1 MTAEFGVLLM
11 AYGSPATLDDVEAY
25 FTHIRGGRTPS
36 PEAVESL
43 RARYRRIGGRSPL
56 VEITRRQAAGVAEA
70 LGRKGVPVRAY
81 VGMKH
86 APPFI
91 AGTVAQ
97 MAEDGIRRAI
107 GVALAPHY
115 SKMSIGGY
123 VSAAAAAA
131 AEHGLLM
138 RCVEDYHDHP
148 GLVRALADRIE
159 TARRT
164 VDGGGRVPVI
174 FTAHSLPE
182 RIMEWR
188 DPYPD
193 QLLRTC
199 ELVAS
204 AAAIATWYFAFQ
216 SASHTGEP
224 WLGPDVGELL
234 RDLHQRGEREVI
246 ISPIGF
252 VADHL
257 EVLYDLDVEAR
268 ETAES
273 LGMRMV
279 RAPSLNDS
287 PDFLEVLAEVARA
300 AIGDLRTDAV
310 R

>member
-1 MTAEFGVLLM
+1 MTVEFGVLLM

-56 VEITRRQAAGVAEA
+56 LEITQRQSMGVEEALRRQG
-70 LGRKGVPVRAY
+70 LPLRAY

-91 AGTVAQ
+91 DQTVAQ
-97 MAEDGIRRAI
+97 MARDGIRRAV

-123 VSAAAAAA
+123 VSTAAVAAS
-131 AEHGLLM
+131 EHGLLM

-148 GLVRALADRIE
+148 GLIRALAGRIE
-159 TARRT
+159 TARAA
-164 VDGGGRVPVI
+164 VDGGARVPVI
-174 FTAHSLPE
+174 FTAHSLPQ
-182 RIMEWR
+182 RILEWR

-199 ELVAS
+199 ALVAS
-204 AAAIATWYFAFQ
+204 AAAITTWHFAFQ

-234 RDLHQRGEREVI
+234 RDLHRRGEREVI
-246 ISPIGF
+246 ISPVGF

-268 ETAES
+268 ATADE
-273 LGMRMV
+273 LGMRMI
-279 RAPSLNDS
+279 RAQSLNDS
-287 PDFLEVLAEVARA
+287 PDFLEVLADVARA
-300 AIGDLRTDAV
+300 GIADFRTDAV

>member
-1 MTAEFGVLLM
+1 MTTEFGVLLM
-11 AYGSPATLDDVEAY
+11 AYGSPATLDDVDAY
-25 FTHIRGGRTPS
+25 FTHIRGGRPPS

-43 RARYRRIGGRSPL
+43 RARYRSIGGRSPL
-56 VEITRRQAAGVAEA
+56 PEITRRQAAGAAEA
-70 LGRKGVPVRAY
+70 LRRKGIRVRAY

-91 AGTVAQ
+91 DRTVAQ
-97 MAEDGIRRAI
+97 MAEDGIRLAV

-123 VSAAAAAA
+123 VSAAGAAAA
-131 AEHGLLM
+131 DHGLLI

-159 TARRT
+159 TARET
-164 VDGGGRVPVI
+164 LDGDPRVPVI
-174 FTAHSLPE
+174 FTAHSLPQ

-204 AAAIATWYFAFQ
+204 AAAIATWHFAFQ

-224 WLGPDVGELL
+224 WLGPDVGEVL
-234 RDLHQRGEREVI
+234 RDLHQRGAREVI
-246 ISPIGF
+246 VSPVGF

-268 ETAES
+268 ATAEA
-273 LGMRMV
+273 LGMRMI
-279 RAPSLNDS
+279 RAPSLNES
-287 PDFLEVLAEVARA
+287 PDFLEVLAEVTVA